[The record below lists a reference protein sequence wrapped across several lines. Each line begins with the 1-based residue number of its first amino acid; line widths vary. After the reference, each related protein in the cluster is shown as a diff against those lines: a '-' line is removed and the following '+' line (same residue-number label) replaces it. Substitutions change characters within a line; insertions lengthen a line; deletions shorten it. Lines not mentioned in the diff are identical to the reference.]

1 MSDLPDD
8 GVGAPIDRAEL
19 AEISGGDR
27 SIEQQMLAVFRLAN
41 DADVAAL
48 RQALANRD
56 VATVMRCSHRVKGAG
71 RMVGARALADIC
83 EKIERAGHAGDWDA
97 VAAQGVALDREL
109 DRVYACLGTLA

>member
-8 GVGAPIDRAEL
+8 GAGAPIDRSEL

-27 SIEQQMLAVFRLAN
+27 LIEQQMLAVFRRAN

-56 VATVMRCSHRVKGAG
+56 VATVKRCTHRVKGAS
-71 RMVGARALADIC
+71 RMVGARALTGIC
-83 EKIERAGHAGDWDA
+83 EKIEQAGHAGDWDA
-97 VAAQGVALDREL
+97 IAAQGEALDREL
-109 DRVYACLGTLA
+109 ERVYAYLGTL

>member
-8 GVGAPIDRAEL
+8 GTAPIDRTEL

-27 SIEQQMLAVFRLAN
+27 SIERQMLAVFRRAN

-48 RQALANRD
+48 RQALAKRD
-56 VATVMRCSHRVKGAG
+56 VATVIRSSHRVKGAG
-71 RMVGARALADIC
+71 RMVGARALASIC

-97 VAAQGVALDREL
+97 VAAQGEALDREL
-109 DRVYACLGTLA
+109 DRVYACLGTLP